1 MKKMILTLALG
12 LLIAVGAN
20 AQEVQAECH
29 TSDKGVNAKGDWYV
43 GTGNIANVSWTEWSL
58 NPTVGY
64 AITDDLM
71 VGLGV
76 SQLSSEDL
84 AIDVHARYFYKEYFA
99 YAATAGLNVDDIKL
113 GVGRMFNLHGGGIFL
128 DPKVVY
134 DFTAKTTNLELG
146 FGLKF

>member
-1 MKKMILTLALG
+1 MILTLALG

-99 YAATAGLNVDDIKL
+99 YAATAGLNADDIKL
-113 GVGRMFNLHGGGIFL
+113 GVGRMFNLHGGGINPMECFNW
-128 DPKVVY
+128 Y
-134 DFTAKTTNLELG
+134 YYIRNG
-146 FGLKF
+146 CSR